1 MPLEYHSLG
10 RIHRLRKQHC
20 LVSSLSQELP
30 ALVAVLVVLTTHI
43 LLSQRA
49 FPVRLADIV
58 LTWAQALRLIAVP
71 DTGVMLRLLQG
82 RHALLVPRAQ
92 RLEQLQPRTVLLV
105 QRADI
110 APLQL

>member
-1 MPLEYHSLG
+1 METQAHSLG
-10 RIHRLRKQHC
+10 RIHRLRKQQS
-20 LVSSLSQELP
+20 LVSSLRQELR
-30 ALVAVLVVLTTHI
+30 ALVHVLVVRITHI

-58 LTWAQALRLIAVP
+58 LTQAQALRLIAVP
-71 DTGVMLRLLQG
+71 DTGALLRLLQG

-92 RLEQLQPRTVLLV
+92 RLEQLGPRTVLLV
-105 QRADI
+105 QQANI